1 MMLNTKKDEQ
11 LNEVL
16 EAETRLI
23 EAIKQY
29 EDSVPRLQP
38 EEAAGRIIGF
48 IRQPLANFFWNIT
61 KGRFHDGKGEDP
73 DAFGFYKASDFCD
86 CVYDGKDGSFRIISQ
101 RYGAKVTVTIADKD
115 DISALLDRLLRTDV
129 QAHIESQLKFFG
141 SDRIELKKEFL
152 DFSFAGFRDGI
163 DVLSRCRYEVNGL
176 EVNLPTD
183 SSFEEICRIISDIM
197 VKVVPPECRK
207 TIGKLKKKTK
217 THRKKH

>member
-1 MMLNTKKDEQ
+1 MLNIKKDKQ
-11 LNEVL
+11 LREVF
-16 EAETRLI
+16 EAEARLI
-23 EAIKQY
+23 EAIKRY
-29 EDSVPRLQP
+29 EDSVPKLQP
-38 EEAAGRIIGF
+38 DKAAERIIGF
-48 IRQPLANFFWNIT
+48 IRDPLSKFFWAIT
-61 KGRFHDGKGEDP
+61 EGRFHDGKGNDP
-73 DAFGFYKASDFCD
+73 DVFEVYKVSDFCD
-86 CVYDGKDGSFRIISQ
+86 CVYDEKDDSFRIISQ
-101 RYGAKVTVTIADKD
+101 RYGAKVTVTITNKD
-115 DISALLDRLLRTDV
+115 DISTMLDLLLRMDV
-129 QAHIESQLKFFG
+129 QDHIESQLRLFG
-141 SDRIELKKEFL
+141 SNRTELKKEFL